1 MYYISYDSVLRKLS
15 KTYEGVIT
23 ISIKS
28 RTFVVA
34 KDRKY
39 TILCHRALS
48 VSQCRTRFGGGFDH
62 SIIVSQRLHK
72 IDMLLREKE
81 VVRSYTD
88 SLH

>member
-15 KTYEGVIT
+15 KTSERVIT

-28 RTFVVA
+28 RSFVVA

-39 TILCHRALS
+39 NISCHRALS
-48 VSQCRTRFGGGFDH
+48 VSKCGTRFGGFDH
-62 SIIVSQRLHK
+62 FIIVSQRLK
-72 IDMLLREKE
+72 KNDMLVKKEE

-88 SLH
+88 LLH